1 MDEKR
6 FNPRRCR
13 WVRREMYGLRQRG
26 AFLCKEME
34 DPPKDSKNVSDLA
47 AYHNDRIKKE
57 SPNEGTETLSSTV
70 TLMPYLASIKKESPN
85 EGTETDIIQRLV
97 YQLGQED
104 KKRIPE

>member
-13 WVRREMYGLRQRG
+13 WVRREMYGLRQRE

-34 DPPKDSKNVSDLA
+34 DPPKDSKNVQTWR
-47 AYHNDRIKKE
+47 HIITTGIKKE
-57 SPNEGTETLSSTV
+57 SPNKGTETANYFPV
-70 TLMPYLASIKKESPN
+70 
-85 EGTETDIIQRLV
+85 IIR
-97 YQLGQED
+97 YNFNY

>member
-13 WVRREMYGLRQRG
+13 WVRREMYGLRQRE

-34 DPPKDSKNVSDLA
+34 DPPKDSKNVQTWR
-47 AYHNDRIKKE
+47 HIITTGIKKE
-57 SPNEGTETLSSTV
+57 SPNEGTETLF
-70 TLMPYLASIKKESPN
+70 TLTRYFPPKYEIKKESPN
-85 EGTETDIIQRLV
+85 EGTETDEIR
-97 YQLGQED
+97 QLIEEVEMQN

>member
-57 SPNEGTETLSSTV
+57 SPNEGTETLLRKTDVLTSCNH
-70 TLMPYLASIKKESPN
+70 KKESPN
-85 EGTETDIIQRLV
+85 KGTETPDH
-97 YQLGQED
+97 
-104 KKRIPE
+104 

>member
-57 SPNEGTETLSSTV
+57 SPNEGTETRPVL
-70 TLMPYLASIKKESPN
+70 PPG
-85 EGTETDIIQRLV
+85 GTRRFSH
-97 YQLGQED
+97 

>member
-57 SPNEGTETLSSTV
+57 SPNEGTET
-70 TLMPYLASIKKESPN
+70 YIF
-85 EGTETDIIQRLV
+85 LV
-97 YQLGQED
+97 YLWQIQALH

>member
-1 MDEKR
+1 MKKR

-34 DPPKDSKNVSDLA
+34 DPPKDSKNVQTWR
-47 AYHNDRIKKE
+47 HIITTGIKKE
-57 SPNEGTETLSSTV
+57 SPNEGTETCR
-70 TLMPYLASIKKESPN
+70 
-85 EGTETDIIQRLV
+85 DISNITHQ
-97 YQLGQED
+97 GFIN

>member
-13 WVRREMYGLRQRG
+13 WVRREMYGLRQRE

-34 DPPKDSKNVSDLA
+34 DPPKDSKNVQTWR
-47 AYHNDRIKKE
+47 HIITTGIKKE
-57 SPNEGTETLSSTV
+57 SPNEGTETVS
-70 TLMPYLASIKKESPN
+70 PYGHGVKLEAN
-85 EGTETDIIQRLV
+85 
-97 YQLGQED
+97 

>member
-13 WVRREMYGLRQRG
+13 WVRREMYGLRQRE

-34 DPPKDSKNVSDLA
+34 DPPKDSKNVQTWR
-47 AYHNDRIKKE
+47 HIITTGIKKE
-57 SPNEGTETLSSTV
+57 SPNEGTETSRDNKLTA
-70 TLMPYLASIKKESPN
+70 LFNQFEN
-85 EGTETDIIQRLV
+85 
-97 YQLGQED
+97 

>member
-1 MDEKR
+1 MKKR

-34 DPPKDSKNVSDLA
+34 DPPKDSKNVQTWR
-47 AYHNDRIKKE
+47 HIITTGIKKE
-57 SPNEGTETLSSTV
+57 SPNEGTETLWWLLLFHPPS
-70 TLMPYLASIKKESPN
+70 YPN
-85 EGTETDIIQRLV
+85 
-97 YQLGQED
+97 

>member
-13 WVRREMYGLRQRG
+13 WVRREMYGLRQRE

-34 DPPKDSKNVSDLA
+34 DPPKDSKNVQTWR
-47 AYHNDRIKKE
+47 HIITTGIKKE
-57 SPNEGTETLSSTV
+57 SPNEGTETSRLNILSHH
-70 TLMPYLASIKKESPN
+70 LFFWN
-85 EGTETDIIQRLV
+85 
-97 YQLGQED
+97 

>member
-13 WVRREMYGLRQRG
+13 WVRREMYGLRQRE

-57 SPNEGTETLSSTV
+57 SPNEGTETRKSC
-70 TLMPYLASIKKESPN
+70 
-85 EGTETDIIQRLV
+85 
-97 YQLGQED
+97 
-104 KKRIPE
+104 

>member
-13 WVRREMYGLRQRG
+13 WVRREMYGLRQRE

-34 DPPKDSKNVSDLA
+34 DPPKDSKNVQTWR
-47 AYHNDRIKKE
+47 HIITTGIKKE
-57 SPNEGTETLSSTV
+57 SPNEGTETEFIIV
-70 TLMPYLASIKKESPN
+70 SIHS
-85 EGTETDIIQRLV
+85 
-97 YQLGQED
+97 YFHFY

>member
-57 SPNEGTETLSSTV
+57 SPNEGTETINFPK
-70 TLMPYLASIKKESPN
+70 TLVIF
-85 EGTETDIIQRLV
+85 IIH
-97 YQLGQED
+97 

>member
-1 MDEKR
+1 MKKR

-34 DPPKDSKNVSDLA
+34 DPPKDSKNVQTWR
-47 AYHNDRIKKE
+47 HIITTGIKKE
-57 SPNEGTETLSSTV
+57 SPNEGTETAVSRRHKSLK
-70 TLMPYLASIKKESPN
+70 YRKN
-85 EGTETDIIQRLV
+85 
-97 YQLGQED
+97 